1 MTRPAAVR
9 DYAGVT
15 ADDRRNERRT
25 RLLAVGR
32 TAWGRAGI
40 GDISIRG
47 VCRDAEL
54 AARYFYENFDN
65 RDAYLVAIADGVR
78 EQMVATMVQS
88 SSETGGSIG
97 RRLHAALTAFLRAVA
112 DDPEA
117 FRIMT
122 TDVSSVPGL
131 EHRRNETLDLVADIV
146 LAHFVEIAG
155 EPDGRAVDDA
165 ELRPA
170 ARFVVGGVNR
180 LIEAWIV
187 ERDVSIDDLAATCT
201 RLALRLTEPAK

>member
-1 MTRPAAVR
+1 VR

-15 ADDRRNERRT
+15 ADDRRHERRT

-32 TAWGRAGI
+32 ATWGRAGI
-40 GDISIRG
+40 GDITIRG

-54 AARYFYENFDN
+54 AARYFYENFEN
-65 RDAYLVAIADGVR
+65 RDAYLIAIADGVR
-78 EQMVATMVQS
+78 DQMVATMVQS
-88 SSETGGSIG
+88 SSDTGGSIG

-112 DDPEA
+112 DDTEA

-146 LAHFVEIAG
+146 LAHFSEVA
-155 EPDGRAVDDA
+155 DGTD
-165 ELRPA
+165 LRPA

-180 LIEAWIV
+180 LIEAWII
-187 ERDVSIDDLAATCT
+187 ERDVPIDDLAATCT
-201 RLALRLTEPAK
+201 RLALSLAGPAS